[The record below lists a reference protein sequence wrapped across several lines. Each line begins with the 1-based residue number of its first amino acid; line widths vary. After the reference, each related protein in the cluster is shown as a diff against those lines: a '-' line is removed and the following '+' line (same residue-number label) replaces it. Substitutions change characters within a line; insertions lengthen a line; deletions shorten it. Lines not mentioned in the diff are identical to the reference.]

1 MDFPQFPDIYHLV
14 PRLLDPTPGNYRQI
28 EDSGKWEIYLKYRQI
43 VSRFL
48 TNKTRSGTLFV
59 VQSSYVS
66 LAKYLALFLTGD
78 ME

>member
-1 MDFPQFPDIYHLV
+1 MDPI
-14 PRLLDPTPGNYRQI
+14 PGDYRQI

-48 TNKTRSGTLFV
+48 TDETRSGSSFV

-66 LAKYLALFLTGD
+66 LAKDLALFLTED